1 MPGRSRPSTSAE
13 GGSVSPPCDSTHPQ
27 WFVRANRSTCS
38 LCKLDRPK
46 QSMPAKMCRVISDLA
61 VSDQPL
67 HILHRWLGVVL
78 HRDGQFLRL
87 QGTLSVNGEDLIVAA
102 DVGGGE
108 VTDQIKEPEAILCR
122 DTFFTAEIFADI
134 PGRFGVL

>member
-1 MPGRSRPSTSAE
+1 MLGRSGPSTAAE
-13 GGSVSPPCDSTHPQ
+13 GGSVSPPCDSTNPK
-27 WFVRANRSTCS
+27 WFACANSSPCS

-46 QSMPAKMCRVISDLA
+46 PSTAAKKCGMMSNLA
-61 VSDQPL
+61 ESDQPL